1 MGASAHATPPRA
13 AAAGAELA
21 VENVSKRFGERV
33 VALRGVSL
41 RVQPGELVLLTGPS
55 GSGKTTLLNVIA
67 GFDVPDEGRVLVDGA
82 PVQEREDLARF
93 RREEIGV
100 VFQLHHLIAG
110 LTAADNVEMAL
121 IPVRI
126 TRAERRE
133 RVLAALEEVGLGAR
147 AEHFPSQLSGGERQ
161 RVAVARAL
169 VNHPRLLLADEP
181 TGALDSAASEEV
193 LSLFGALRDRFGM
206 TVLLVSHDPGAGRR
220 VDRTLRLRDG
230 RVEP

>member
-133 RVLAALEEVGLGAR
+133 RVLAALQEVGLGAR

-181 TGALDSAASEEV
+181 TGALDSASSEEV
-193 LSLFGALRDRFGM
+193 LALFGALRDRFGM
-206 TVLLVSHDPGAGRR
+206 TVLLVSHDPGAARR

>member
-1 MGASAHATPPRA
+1 MGASAHATPPKA
-13 AAAGAELA
+13 AAAGADLA

>member
-1 MGASAHATPPRA
+1 
-13 AAAGAELA
+13 
-21 VENVSKRFGERV
+21 
-33 VALRGVSL
+33 
-41 RVQPGELVLLTGPS
+41 
-55 GSGKTTLLNVIA
+55 
-67 GFDVPDEGRVLVDGA
+67 
-82 PVQEREDLARF
+82 
-93 RREEIGV
+93 
-100 VFQLHHLIAG
+100 
-110 LTAADNVEMAL
+110 MAL